1 MENKEAVV
9 DSPYSLTKLQTM
21 FRKNVSLLAARSL
34 APRAEEVDRAAAY
47 PKDLLSGLAQ
57 TGLLSLLAPRNLGGQ
72 GAGLFELALALE
84 ELAAVCPSSALLA
97 AGQNLGAG
105 LVSKWG
111 SPSQQAAWLNGIM
124 SGRLI
129 FGHLTAPVTALDPGA
144 TPLTF
149 KETAD
154 GPVLEGGEVFVV
166 NGGCAGL
173 LGLWARGEAGPAFV
187 MIPAQDLP
195 RRPRTLKGATGAE
208 ALAPALMEING
219 FAVPGSAFLGSR
231 DPEAVAWFTAASALV
246 HAAVAVGAARG
257 AQEYALE
264 YSRKRQQFGLPIGRF
279 QAVRELLAEA
289 ALDVETARQLTLKSC
304 ASQDAGQAEAP
315 RLALMARWG
324 AVRGAARA
332 TADAVQVC
340 GGYGYTKEYP
350 IEKLMRLAQL
360 CRALDGGDQAQAQAL
375 AAVL

>member
-1 MENKEAVV
+1 ME
-9 DSPYSLTKLQTM
+9 STYSLTKLQTM
-21 FRKNVSLLAARSL
+21 FRKNVSLLAQRTLS
-34 APRAEEVDRAAAY
+34 PRAEEVDRAAAY
-47 PKDLLSGLAQ
+47 PKDLLSDLAR

-105 LVSKWG
+105 LISGWAD
-111 SPSQQAAWLNGIM
+111 PSQQEAWLGGIM
-124 SGRLI
+124 DGTLI
-129 FGHLTAPVTALDPGA
+129 FGHLTSPVTALDPGA

-149 KETAD
+149 RETGD
-154 GPVLEGGEVFVV
+154 GPVLDGGEVFVV
-166 NGGCAGL
+166 NGGSAGL
-173 LGLWARGEAGPAFV
+173 LGLWAQGEAGPAFV
-187 MIPAQDLP
+187 MIPAKDLP
-195 RRPRTLKGATGAE
+195 AGPRPQPGATGAE
-208 ALAPALMEING
+208 ALAPALAEING
-219 FAVPGSAFLGSR
+219 LAVPASAFLGSR
-231 DPEAVAWFTAASALV
+231 DPEAVSWFVAASALV

-264 YSRKRQQFGLPIGRF
+264 YSQKRQQFGMPIGRF

-289 ALDVETARQLTLKSC
+289 ALDVEQARQLTLRAC
-304 ASQDAGQAEAP
+304 AAKDAGQAEAP
-315 RLALMARWG
+315 RLAPMARWG

-332 TADAVQVC
+332 TANSVQVC

-375 AAVL
+375 AAIL